1 MASSTVRQRSVG
13 EELKDKRKEQRHLKK
28 IKDDAETK
36 RKRKIILWI
45 VALTVL
51 LSLSVYY
58 YNYKPSKGRQQMHSP
73 IPQQAPSSGINDAK
87 SSNQST
93 TKSEPS
99 SKKSPSTKE
108 QSSKSKSKKNKSS
121 SEKVS
126 SKKEK
131 ASPKKEKASPTKSQ
145 KSGPASK
152 SREELLKTK
161 ISDLPILRRP
171 VPPSDPDRPLIMEI
185 LEADD
190 YLKGGYYSE
199 ALDKFKK
206 VLKRF
211 KQSPRGLLGK
221 ALALEGLGK
230 TKGSIKYLDKAI
242 DIYYQISFEASSLAN
257 DDIKLAALMGLAD
270 CAERREKTT
279 MLIKA
284 LKKAVVMEPM
294 HEVYA
299 TKLAQAYMK
308 GGQMEEAEKLLEDV
322 INKWPGNSL
331 AHANLGYLHYKGGRF
346 DKAMPHLVKGL
357 SENREIQKN
366 PKFYL
371 YTGET
376 LSRLDKTEEA
386 GLVYA
391 EGVARGFF
399 PSVDQRSLYNEPDLE
414 ARPWWKVNEVGEQV
428 LVELEKMAPVLKSEL
443 MSAIETNADMFS
455 DANQTQI
462 ILISKGKW
470 NKRPCTVLP
479 TLCQLLHKMPS
490 ATKCRR
496 GEVSF

>member
-1 MASSTVRQRSVG
+1 M
-13 EELKDKRKEQRHLKK
+13 KK

-36 RKRKIILWI
+36 RKRKIILWV

-51 LSLSVYY
+51 LSLSAYY
-58 YNYKPSKGRQQMHSP
+58 YNYKPSKGRQQTPSP
-73 IPQQAPSSGINDAK
+73 SPKPAPPSSVNAK

-93 TKSEPS
+93 KSD
-99 SKKSPSTKE
+99 SPSKQSQSTKD
-108 QSSKSKSKKNKSS
+108 QSSKSKTKKNKSS

-126 SKKEK
+126 PKKDK
-131 ASPKKEKASPTKSQ
+131 ASSPKSQ
-145 KSGPASK
+145 KSGPAPK
-152 SREELLKTK
+152 SREEVLNMK

-242 DIYYQISFEASSLAN
+242 DIYFQISFDASSLAN
-257 DDIKLAALMGLAD
+257 EDIKLAALMGLAD
-270 CAERREKTT
+270 CAEKREKTT

-284 LKKAVVMEPM
+284 LKKAVELEPM

-322 INKWPGNSL
+322 IDKWPGNSL
-331 AHANLGYLHYKGGRF
+331 AHANLGYLHYKSGRF

-357 SENREIQKN
+357 SENKEIQKN

-376 LSRLDKTEEA
+376 LSRLDKTEE
-386 GLVYA
+386 
-391 EGVARGFF
+391 
-399 PSVDQRSLYNEPDLE
+399 
-414 ARPWWKVNEVGEQV
+414 VG
-428 LVELEKMAPVLKSEL
+428 S
-443 MSAIETNADMFS
+443 SN
-455 DANQTQI
+455 
-462 ILISKGKW
+462 
-470 NKRPCTVLP
+470 
-479 TLCQLLHKMPS
+479 
-490 ATKCRR
+490 
-496 GEVSF
+496 